1 MLLTDKLHLGAG
13 KISQISIGEKVDFE
27 KFTLFL
33 KKNLEFFVNINKE
46 INDNYSN
53 KLIDYIKENNKY
65 LEILINKHVEIYTIK
80 NFSNPEKIFRY
91 LVFRLKFL
99 IAGREKVNIGYPPYL
114 LIEPVS
120 TCNLRCPFCFQ
131 VDKSFT
137 KKPYMGVM
145 KLDLFKKIIDEANE
159 IEIGAITLAS
169 RGEPTLHKE
178 LDSMLDYVST
188 KKNIFEIKLNTN
200 ATFLTEKICH
210 SIFKN
215 NLSQVVISADH
226 YLKEEYE
233 RLRVN
238 SNFEKIIKNV
248 DMLYDLRK
256 KDYPN
261 SVTEIRVSGID
272 NEKNLDKKKFRDF
285 WIQRSDH
292 VTSSYPL
299 ERWDTYANSI
309 HEHINDPCE
318 NLWDRMYIWFDGTV
332 NPCDADYKSHLTFGN
347 FGETSIKKI
356 WNSDKIEKL
365 RQDHL
370 NNLRNK
376 NNPCDRC
383 GVTFK

>member
-27 KFTLFL
+27 KFILFL
-33 KKNLEFFVNINKE
+33 KENLEFFANINKE

-53 KLIDYIKENNKY
+53 KLINYIKENNKY